1 MISKCSSVFIDMCV
15 VIGKCV
21 FQPCSSS
28 RRPVSLIVRGRLHTG
43 ASQEKRK
50 EANPIFKFHFSLYI

>member
-1 MISKCSSVFIDMCV
+1 MSTKQHSELLGCFETQQGV
-15 VIGKCV
+15 VISKCV

-28 RRPVSLIVRGRLHTG
+28 RRPVSLFVRGRLHTG

-50 EANPIFKFHFSLYI
+50 EAILIL